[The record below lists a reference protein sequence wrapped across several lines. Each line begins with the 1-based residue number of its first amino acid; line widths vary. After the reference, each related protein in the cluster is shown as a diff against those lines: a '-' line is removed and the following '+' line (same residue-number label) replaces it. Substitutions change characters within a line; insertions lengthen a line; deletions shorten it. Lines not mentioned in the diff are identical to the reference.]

1 MKKKLLFFV
10 MTFFVVCLLTVC
22 VSAAEVDGI
31 YYSFTNTDAYPG
43 YDGTATVT
51 SENRTLGTLTEVI
64 IPEIVEY
71 DSDSDGVADK
81 RYVVT
86 AVDGSAFGSTS
97 GSNHPVVSLFV
108 PKTVKTIG
116 THAFRQLQ
124 YLQTVVIEA
133 RGYNPSTGEDW
144 TTEINFTNGEFY
156 SCPKLLSVDMSS
168 SNVVQVGDN
177 CFHYCSNLHTVFFS
191 KNIKKIT
198 APFTGCG
205 SLTTINSLESL
216 KELTNFY
223 GSKITGD
230 IKLPNI
236 ESMGTNAFRD
246 TRITSVDMSGAPI
259 KTIPERAFQNCDSLT
274 SAILPEGVE
283 TLVTLAFES
292 TDNLT
297 NIVLPRSIT
306 YFGSEAFRGA
316 KFTGDFV
323 FDTVTYIGTHAFRET
338 NITSLVIL
346 NGTIKGENGEAD
358 QVLTS
363 LNTNAAFWGCT
374 KLEILVLPETV
385 VTSGDYTFDNCN
397 SLKYIVASK
406 DWTSV
411 TSKPSKADLII
422 RGTEED
428 ALNLASAWS
437 GWSVAPFSE
446 FDPATAGTKTIYYGA
461 VNAKDSTTT
470 FVEFDAFDKEFSSWD
485 ATTNTETTYAPIFEA
500 QGYSTNDEKN
510 AIATGFSVTKASLD
524 AYKSLIGG
532 EVNFGIVIFN
542 PKYLSDGSFFT
553 TNEDGA
559 ILNASGGFLM
569 VDIGTEYSNCS
580 LSVQGFNSGNSEIE
594 LVFAGFAYTDDITT
608 ADIFQKEYVGTSESP
623 IASPM
628 VSKVTRSEGTLYTT
642 TIASVC
648 TPVEITTG
656 KDGLGEYTA

>member
-43 YDGTATVT
+43 YDGTATVNE
-51 SENRTLGTLTEVI
+51 ENRTKGTLTEVV

-71 DSDSDGVADK
+71 DSDDDGVVDK
-81 RYVVT
+81 KYVVT
-86 AVDGSAFGSTS
+86 EVVGSAFGANG
-97 GSNHPVVSLFV
+97 GSNSPVVSVFI
-108 PKTVKTIG
+108 PKTVKSIG
-116 THAFRQLQ
+116 THVFRQLK
-124 YLQTVVIEA
+124 YLETVTIEA
-133 RGYNPSTGEDW
+133 RGYNPSTKEDY
-144 TTEINFTNGEFY
+144 TVEIKFTNAEFY
-156 SCPKLLSVDMSS
+156 YSTKLTSVDMSQ
-168 SNVVQVGDN
+168 SNIVELGSYCFEGD
-177 CFHYCSNLHTVFFS
+177 SALHTVLFS
-191 KNIKKIT
+191 KNIKNLYSC
-198 APFTGCG
+198 FVGCS
-205 SLTTINSLESL
+205 SLSTINSIESL
-216 KELTNFY
+216 ENVGRGFY
-223 GSKITGD
+223 GTKISGD

-236 ESMGTNAFRD
+236 KTLGENAFRD
-246 TRITSVDMSGAPI
+246 TLITSVDMSGAPI
-259 KTIPERAFQNCDSLT
+259 TNIGPRAFQNCNELT
-274 SAILPEGVE
+274 SAILPDGV
-283 TLVTLAFES
+283 TTISGYAFEGS
-292 TDNLT
+292 EKLA
-297 NIVLPRSIT
+297 NITLPRTIT
-306 YFGSEAFRGA
+306 SFGERAFWGPC
-316 KFTGDFV
+316 FGGDFV
-323 FDTVTYIGTHAFRET
+323 FDTVTTFSNHAFRGT
-338 NITSLVIL
+338 NIRSLVIL
-346 NGTIKGENGEAD
+346 DGTIKGENGAAD

-363 LNTNAAFWGCT
+363 LGSDASLYGCT

-385 VTSGDYTFDNCN
+385 TTAGSNTFTNCN
-397 SLKYIVASK
+397 SLKYIVASENF
-406 DWTSV
+406 TSIS
-411 TSKPSKADLII
+411 SKPAKADIII
-422 RGTEED
+422 RGTD
-428 ALNLASAWS
+428 TTALQNTWT
-437 GWSVAPFSE
+437 GYTVAPFSE

-461 VNAKDSTTT
+461 VNAKDSVTT
-470 FVEFDAFDKEFSSWD
+470 FVEFDGFDKSFSAWD

-510 AIATGFSVTKASLD
+510 AIATGFSITKASLD

-580 LSVQGFNSGNSEIE
+580 LSVQGFNSGNSGIE
-594 LVFAGFAYTDDITT
+594 LVFAGFAYTDDITN

>member
-10 MTFFVVCLLTVC
+10 MIFFVVCLLTVC
-22 VSAAEVDGI
+22 VSAVEVDGI
-31 YYSFTNTDAYPG
+31 HYTFKTTDAYPG
-43 YDGTATVT
+43 YDGTATVNT
-51 SENRTLGTLTEVI
+51 DNRNGTLANVV

-71 DSDSDGVADK
+71 DKDGDK
-81 RYVVT
+81 VIDERYVVT
-86 AVDGSAFGSTS
+86 EVAGSAFGSTGTTNNYVTS
-97 GSNHPVVSLFV
+97 VFV
-108 PKTVKTIG
+108 PKTVKSIG
-116 THAFRQLQ
+116 TWVFRSCANLE
-124 YLQTVVIEA
+124 TVVIEA
-133 RGYNPSTGEDW
+133 RGYNPSTGEDY
-144 TTEINFTNGEFY
+144 TAEIKFSDAEFY
-156 SCPKLLSVDMSS
+156 HCYKLTSVDMSK
-168 SNVVQVGDN
+168 SNVVELAKF
-177 CFHYCSNLHTVFFS
+177 CFESDSALHTVLFS
-191 KNIKKIT
+191 KNIKKIGSS
-198 APFTGCG
+198 FVGCG
-205 SLTTINSLESL
+205 SLTTINSIESI
-216 KELTNFY
+216 EEIGRGFFET
-223 GSKITGD
+223 KITGD

-236 ESMGTNAFRD
+236 KSLAENAFRG
-246 TRITSVDMSGAPI
+246 TNITSVDMSGAPI
-259 KTIPERAFQNCDSLT
+259 TNIGPLAFQDCKQLTSVILPDNVTKISNCAFLNCSSLT
-274 SAILPEGVE
+274 SI
-283 TLVTLAFES
+283 
-292 TDNLT
+292 N
-297 NIVLPRSIT
+297 LPRSIT

-316 KFTGDFV
+316 KFTGDLV

-437 GWSVAPFSE
+437 GWTVAPFSE

-461 VNAKDSTTT
+461 VNAKDSVTT

-500 QGYSTNDEKN
+500 QGYSTNKEKN
-510 AIATGFSVTKASLD
+510 AIATGFSITKASLD

-569 VDIGTEYSNCS
+569 VDIGTEYSNCA
-580 LSVQGFNSGNSEIE
+580 LSVQGFNSGNSGIE
-594 LVFAGFAYTDDITT
+594 LVFAGFAYTDDITK